1 MKDVLLKLDN
11 RYVGICYI
19 YIVSLYIYLSMFDIV
34 YNKIYKSK
42 EKGVKERLMKVIYKG
57 VGKG

>member
-1 MKDVLLKLDN
+1 
-11 RYVGICYI
+11 
-19 YIVSLYIYLSMFDIV
+19 MFDIV

-42 EKGVKERLMKVIYKG
+42 EKGVKKRLMKVIYKG